1 MDGITPLDMIES
13 LNLAKNRDRVFK
25 AGEGSGASGSFFFF
39 SYDNKL
45 LIKTLQGKEKMEL
58 LNMLD
63 NMIEHFED
71 TRNKSLLARIYGVFT
86 IKTSVFDDLDI
97 VIM

>member
-13 LNLAKNRDRVFK
+13 LSLAKNRDRVFK

-39 SYDNKL
+39 SHDNKL
-45 LIKTLQGKEKMEL
+45 LIKTLQGSEKKEL
-58 LNMLD
+58 LGML
-63 NMIEHFED
+63 NEMIEHFED
-71 TRNKSLLARIYGVFT
+71 TRNESLIARIYGVFT
-86 IKTSVFDDLDI
+86 IKTSVFDDLDV